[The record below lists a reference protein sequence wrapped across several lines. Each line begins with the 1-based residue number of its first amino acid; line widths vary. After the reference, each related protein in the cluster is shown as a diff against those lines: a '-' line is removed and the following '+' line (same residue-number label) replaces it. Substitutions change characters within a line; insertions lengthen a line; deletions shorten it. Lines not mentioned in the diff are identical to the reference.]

1 MSVKQVQ
8 RRFFD
13 RSRQALVGCRRQ
25 DEKDDGIGIGLE
37 HDTDVFAPMLAS
49 KTRLPLHSITCDGW
63 RWIVVNI
70 RARGMF
76 ATSLA
81 TWNPIG
87 TCACTSNYFP
97 GFFAYILLNY
107 DFAAGL
113 EERIGIPIVGEND
126 RHVVCGISRNAE
138 ILHPDPDIKSG
149 LISDGAI
156 VDIQKP
162 VGLKLGLCK
171 LSLKS
176 ARHFLLLP
184 LLQFPNT

>member
-1 MSVKQVQ
+1 
-8 RRFFD
+8 
-13 RSRQALVGCRRQ
+13 
-25 DEKDDGIGIGLE
+25 
-37 HDTDVFAPMLAS
+37 
-49 KTRLPLHSITCDGW
+49 
-63 RWIVVNI
+63 
-70 RARGMF
+70 MF

-87 TCACTSNYFP
+87 TCACTSDYFP

-156 VDIQKP
+156 VDIHK
-162 VGLKLGLCK
+162 
-171 LSLKS
+171 
-176 ARHFLLLP
+176 
-184 LLQFPNT
+184 